1 MSFAAAWLLALFLL
15 GILGELAHVQ
25 LLERQGVSP
34 IASAAGVAF
43 MLSIPHRPGAGGIA
57 MVLGGA
63 AAVTIAAL
71 IGSAVAEAAGLPT
84 TGIDILG
91 RAASVLVIGVLAHI
105 LSIVGV
111 HRSMS
116 PDGRDWIY
124 ALAIWLVALVGTT
137 ARFMVLALWISRT
150 DQRAFSVALRDE
162 LATFG
167 MLSFATSTTAVMI
180 VLSREAVGLWG
191 PVLFLAPLALSI
203 AAARRYAHTRR
214 TYRETIV
221 ALSQLTDHVGYTMTD
236 HARRVADVAV
246 ALGRRQGLSQRELQ
260 TVEYAALLHDLGQ
273 VALQEPIPGGAT
285 VLAAPRVQE
294 WIAQEGVEILSRSG
308 VLDDVVAA
316 LRRQAAPFRTMREE
330 GDRIPLESRIIKVAN
345 AFDDLTEGDR
355 DGEAVSMA
363 LERIQLGLGYEYDP
377 EIVDDLIALAVSG
390 HPALRP
396 QTAASM
402 RD

>member
-1 MSFAAAWLLALFLL
+1 MWLLALFLL
-15 GILGELAHVQ
+15 GTVGELAHVR
-25 LLERQGVSP
+25 LADRQGVSP

-43 MLSIPHRPGAGGIA
+43 MLSIPHRPGLSGIA
-57 MVLGGA
+57 MVLGGV
-63 AAVTIAAL
+63 AAVVIAAL

-91 RAASVLVIGVLAHI
+91 RAASVLVVGVLAHG
-105 LSIVGV
+105 LSVAGV

-116 PDGRDWIY
+116 PDGRDWLF
-124 ALAIWLVALVGTT
+124 ALAIWLVALVGTS
-137 ARFMVLALWISRT
+137 ARIVILALWISRT
-150 DQRAFSVALRDE
+150 DQRSFPVALRDE

-167 MLSFATSTTAVMI
+167 MLSSATSTTAVMI

-236 HARRVADVAV
+236 HTRRVADIAV

-273 VALQEPIPGGAT
+273 VALEEPIPGGAT
-285 VLAAPRVQE
+285 VLAAPRDQE
-294 WIAQEGVEILSRSG
+294 RIAREGVDILSRSG

-330 GDRIPLESRIIKVAN
+330 DDRIPLESRIIKVAN
-345 AFDDLTEGDR
+345 AFDDLTEGAR
-355 DGEAVSMA
+355 DPDTVAVA

-377 EIVDDLIALAVSG
+377 EIVDDLIALAASG

-396 QTAASM
+396 EALSSTSS
-402 RD
+402 